1 MSAPFALSTQ
11 AQISAVETL
20 QSFLEER
27 TAAKAQVDLLERQ
40 IGDAQREVAETRA
53 ALEYLDNSIARLRET
68 LATLGNV
75 GGIV

>member
-1 MSAPFALSTQ
+1 LSAPFALSAK

-20 QSFLEER
+20 QAFLEER

-40 IGDAQREVAETRA
+40 IGQAQAEVAGTRA
-53 ALEYLDNSIARLRET
+53 ALDYLDSSIARLRET

>member
-1 MSAPFALSTQ
+1 MSGPFALSTQ

-40 IGDAQREVAETRA
+40 IGQAQQEAMA
-53 ALEYLDNSIARLRET
+53 AKAAIDYLDSAIARLRET

>member
-11 AQISAVETL
+11 AQIAAVEAL

-40 IGDAQREVAETRA
+40 IGQAQREVEATNA
-53 ALEYLDNSIARLRET
+53 ALDYLDSSIARLRET

>member
-1 MSAPFALSTQ
+1 MSAPFALSAK

-20 QSFLEER
+20 QAFLEER

-40 IGDAQREVAETRA
+40 IGQAQAEVAETRA
-53 ALEYLDNSIARLRET
+53 ALDYLDSSIARLRET

>member
-20 QSFLEER
+20 QAFLEER

-40 IGDAQREVAETRA
+40 IGQAQAEAAETRA
-53 ALEYLDNSIARLRET
+53 ALDYLEAFHHEPPP
-68 LATLGNV
+68 G
-75 GGIV
+75 

>member
-1 MSAPFALSTQ
+1 MSAPFALSAK

-20 QSFLEER
+20 QAFLEER

-40 IGDAQREVAETRA
+40 IGLRLAEVAETRA
-53 ALEYLDNSIARLRET
+53 ALDYLDSSIARLRET
-68 LATLGNV
+68 LSTLGNV

>member
-40 IGDAQREVAETRA
+40 IGDAQREVEATTA
-53 ALEYLDNSIARLRET
+53 ALEYLDAAIARLRET